1 MTNPITFK
9 EYQEH
14 HKKKTIHTIVDK
26 LKKDGVLF
34 YLDDLEYFYDEIKK
48 DIMQKVIEFVK
59 EEMEK

>member
-9 EYQEH
+9 KYQEH
-14 HKKKTIHTIVDK
+14 HKNKTIHTIVDK

-34 YLDDLEYFYDEIKK
+34 YLDDLEYLYDEIKK